1 MFWTDLIWM
10 ANNENASSS
19 TRSHGFYNPSTSHS
33 MMCSRKFTVFWRYH
47 ESFRHKIKVFGA
59 FGMLE
64 SFYVL
69 IQSIFTSQLI
79 TSWKMVDSLVWQH
92 GFKRVWFW
100 MNLWKNDQNWKILKN
115 PIMQTVFYCLDFV
128 HAFKRRNFKY
138 LFHLENFE
146 KTELLRN
153 CNFDISKLGICTLW
167 HWSKHGQNS
176 RILEFIKFNIF
187 HPQIGSKNWNFRNSN
202 T

>member
-1 MFWTDLIWM
+1 M

-92 GFKRVWFW
+92 GFERVWFW
-100 MNLWKNDQNWKILKN
+100 MNLWKKWSKLKISKKKKKSN
-115 PIMQTVFYCLDFV
+115 SVQMQTVFYCLDFV
-128 HAFKRRNFKY
+128 QAFKLWYPKSKNDISNIS
-138 LFHLENFE
+138 LWELL
-146 KTELLRN
+146 ELLRN
-153 CNFDISKLGICTLW
+153 YSFDLSKLGICTLW
-167 HWSKHGQNS
+167 NWSPFE
-176 RILEFIKFNIF
+176 RTI
-187 HPQIGSKNWNFRNSN
+187 
-202 T
+202 